1 MGSRKNRRIN
11 SQTYYVT
18 VTFCDRLFGRDGSVG
33 RSTDHWHVIH
43 TGKLPFLDTQGLWG
57 KLSTMRRELVSTEA
71 TTTRVLETEE
81 DFVRGL
87 LLGRRLAIA
96 LFKSVS
102 LRNHLLIISILY
114 SYLQLGKPPP
124 LEEMY
129 KILSVY
135 SMNLPCLICAH
146 R

>member
-1 MGSRKNRRIN
+1 MGPRKDRKIN

-57 KLSTMRRELVSTEA
+57 KLSTVRRELVSTEA

-81 DFVRGL
+81 DFARGL
-87 LLGRRLAIA
+87 LLGRRLAVIPHRA
-96 LFKSVS
+96 FQVGLPP
-102 LRNHLLIISILY
+102 
-114 SYLQLGKPPP
+114 KPPFDNIHP
-124 LEEMY
+124 LFVSPTW
-129 KILSVY
+129 KAL
-135 SMNLPCLICAH
+135 AT
-146 R
+146 